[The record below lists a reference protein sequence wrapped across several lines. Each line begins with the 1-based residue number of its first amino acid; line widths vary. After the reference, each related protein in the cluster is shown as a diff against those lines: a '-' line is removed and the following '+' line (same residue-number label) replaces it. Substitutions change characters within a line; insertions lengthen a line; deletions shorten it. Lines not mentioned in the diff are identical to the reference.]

1 MAKEVKKVKRGAKIT
16 KFFKG
21 VWYELKKVNWPT
33 RKELLQHTAVVVAA
47 IILIAF
53 IVWIMDLGF
62 GKMLELIIR

>member
-1 MAKEVKKVKRGAKIT
+1 LAKEAKKEKIGAKIA

-33 RKELLQHTAVVVAA
+33 RNELIKHTAVVVTA
-47 IILIAF
+47 IALISF

-62 GKMLELIIR
+62 GKMLEMIIG

>member
-1 MAKEVKKVKRGAKIT
+1 MAKEVKKVKRGAKIA

-33 RKELLQHTAVVVAA
+33 RKELLQHTAVVISA
-47 IILIAF
+47 IALISF